1 MRRPLV
7 LALVAAILV
16 GGCTTDRGAVLSKPT
31 RPSVTPSPSPP
42 IFPAPS
48 ERYPRGAFEWCPDL
62 AGTLPVRTGMQ
73 FAEAERVAE
82 QFARAFLSGD
92 WRTVRSLLDPAA
104 SPLRKRHWSVAGK
117 PARVKVDTSGL
128 ASGLVRYGCGKTVR
142 KRSVAVVLDDGT
154 RSASADFNLYLV
166 RRADSWKV
174 WASY

>member
-1 MRRPLV
+1 
-7 LALVAAILV
+7 
-16 GGCTTDRGAVLSKPT
+16 
-31 RPSVTPSPSPP
+31 
-42 IFPAPS
+42 
-48 ERYPRGAFEWCPDL
+48 
-62 AGTLPVRTGMQ
+62 MQ

-128 ASGLVRYGCGKTVR
+128 ASGLVRYGCGKNVR